1 MKSVID
7 SSVWI
12 EQMRVGFPRGE
23 LLQVMEDT
31 SRLVV
36 PTITLLEVRKYMG
49 RYGMPQ
55 QTANVLGWMMSG
67 HVVDLTADLALNS
80 ASAGLE
86 HKLAL
91 GDCIIYATATA
102 HGATL
107 WTMDAHFSNL
117 PGVRMVKPPATSGGR
132 RGG

>member
-23 LLQVMEDT
+23 LLQAMEDT
-31 SRLVV
+31 GRLVV

-49 RYGMPQ
+49 RFGMPQ
-55 QTANVLGWMMSG
+55 QAANALGWMMSG
-67 HVVDLTADLALNS
+67 HVVDLTGDLALSS
-80 ASAGLE
+80 ATAGLE

-91 GDCIIYATATA
+91 GDCIIYATAKA
-102 HGATL
+102 QGATL
-107 WTMDAHFSNL
+107 WTMDAHFAGL
-117 PGVRMVKPPATSGGR
+117 PGVRMVKTPATGGGR